1 MSLNEVKGEDFRGGT
16 ARRGMC
22 HCEPM
27 QPSLKRSEDTLVVEG
42 RDVERVTVLVKISCH

>member
-1 MSLNEVKGEDFRGGT
+1 MGLNEVKGGGR

-27 QPSLKRSEDTLVVEG
+27 RPSLKRSEDTLVVEG
-42 RDVERVTVLVKISCH
+42 RDVERVTVIVKISCH